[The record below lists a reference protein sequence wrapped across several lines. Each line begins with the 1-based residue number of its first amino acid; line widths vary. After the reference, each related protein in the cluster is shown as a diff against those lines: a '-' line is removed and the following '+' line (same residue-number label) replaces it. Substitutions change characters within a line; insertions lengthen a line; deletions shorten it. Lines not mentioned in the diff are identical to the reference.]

1 MLNLSEILHNV
12 LNESVSSNNVVDTIN
27 GHNYV
32 EINYVDE
39 DGNAPGKR
47 LIQPYAYGLSMA
59 GNEVLRAFQVDGDTL
74 RGEPGWKTFR
84 LDRIVSWKPRKQT
97 FNSPPPMQGYN
108 TPDYNDNGD
117 GSMSTVYIQAHFDH
131 DFNDTLSFVRAQREF
146 VKNAPKINTKN
157 SQGPVPFASQ
167 QRKKNVFTSQP
178 NSKKYAQYAK
188 NINDTEN
195 EFNRFDD
202 DIWAKAEAEKQ
213 QQNDAMLQQ
222 SVKMP
227 KPTQS
232 GPINTKPN
240 KIDDNKDKNDSDGYE

>member
-1 MLNLSEILHNV
+1 MLNLSDILHKV
-12 LNESVSSNNVVDTIN
+12 LNEAVGSTQVTDVIQN
-27 GHNYV
+27 HNYV

-39 DGNAPGKR
+39 DSNAPGKR

-59 GNEVLRAFQVDGDTL
+59 GNEVLRAFQMQGDTL

-108 TPDYNDNGD
+108 VPDYNDSGD
-117 GSMSTVYIQAHFDH
+117 GSMSTVYVQAQFG
-131 DFNDTLSFVRAQREF
+131 FNPEDTLSFVKAQRDF
-146 VKNAPKINTKN
+146 VKNAPKIDSKNT
-157 SQGPVPFASQ
+157 QGPIPFATQ

-188 NINDTEN
+188 NIADTEN
-195 EFNRFDD
+195 EIDRFDD

-213 QQNDAMLQQ
+213 QQNNSMLQQ
-222 SVKMP
+222 SVK
-227 KPTQS
+227 KPTPSQQ
-232 GPINTKPN
+232 GPININIK
-240 KIDDNKDKNDSDGYE
+240 DNKDKDEED